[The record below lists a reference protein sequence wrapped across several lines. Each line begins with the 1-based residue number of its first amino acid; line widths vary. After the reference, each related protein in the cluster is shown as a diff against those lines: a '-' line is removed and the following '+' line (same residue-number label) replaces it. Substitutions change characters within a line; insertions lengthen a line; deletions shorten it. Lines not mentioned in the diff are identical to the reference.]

1 MKKRD
6 DLPLNYKERLNSRTS
21 FLVSAAVLVV
31 LCLIFNQ
38 MDYAMIR
45 QPAAQAKKA
54 AEAQKQKEKENTVAA
69 AETTT
74 ATVLAVGDNLVQPSL
89 LSSGQSESGAW
100 NYDSVYDNLR
110 SDIQAADIAI
120 VNQETPF
127 TANHDAVS
135 GTAPYATPTEIGDA
149 LVNAGF
155 NVVTSATA
163 LIDDN
168 GTSMLDE
175 TLNYWNTLQPDVTLV
190 GIHNSQTSS
199 APKIV
204 EINGIKIAFLDCTFP
219 SYSSQSDSSQD
230 SEEDTEG
237 TDTASADSST
247 ASSGSMIDTFNTTA
261 VAAAIQTARASADC
275 VIFSANWGK
284 TEEPM
289 PTEYEKEWA
298 NFLMEQGVDVVI
310 GTNPNVLQPYGYLT
324 DDAGH
329 NMLIYYSLGNFV
341 TGQET
346 LKQLLGGMATFT
358 IQKTV
363 EGDQTTIEIQDAALT
378 PLVMHYSYDNK
389 EYRPY
394 KLSEYT
400 DALASAHSVRESIGD
415 EFTLENLQ
423 TKYDEI
429 MSMNV
434 TPSTKTTLLDVTFD
448 SDGNM
453 YDASGNYVEDTDS
466 ITSSQYY
473 QNLSSSGDS
482 SEDSSE
488 E

>member
-1 MKKRD
+1 MKNRD
-6 DLPLNYKERLNSRTS
+6 DLPLNYKEKLNSRTS

-38 MDYAMIR
+38 MDYSMIR

-54 AEAQKQKEKENTVAA
+54 AEAQKQKQEEAVVS
-69 AETTT
+69 EPEITT

-89 LSSGQSESGAW
+89 LASGQSESGAW

-127 TANHDAVS
+127 TADHNAVS
-135 GTAPYATPTEIGDA
+135 GTAPYATPTEVGDA

-175 TLNYWNTLQPDVTLV
+175 TLNYWSSQQPDIALV
-190 GIHNSQTSS
+190 GIHDSQST
-199 APKIV
+199 ATPEIT
-204 EINGIKIAFLDCTFP
+204 EINGIKIAFLNYTFP
-219 SYSSQSDSSQD
+219 TYSSQSDSGQD
-230 SEEDTEG
+230 
-237 TDTASADSST
+237 
-247 ASSGSMIDTFNTTA
+247 MVDTFNTTE
-261 VAAAIQTARASADC
+261 VAAAIQKARASADC
-275 VIFSANWGK
+275 IIFSANWGK
-284 TEEPM
+284 AEEAM

-346 LKQLLGGMATFT
+346 LKQLLGGMASFT
-358 IQKTV
+358 IQKTT
-363 EGDQTTIEIQDAALT
+363 EGDQTSIEIQDATLT

-415 EFTLENLQ
+415 EFSLENLQ

-434 TPSTKTTLLDVTFD
+434 TPSTKTTLLDVAFD

-453 YDASGNYVEDTDS
+453 LDASGNYVEDTDS
-466 ITSSQYY
+466 ITSSGYY
-473 QNLSSSGDS
+473 QSLDSSGNSSENSSEDS

-488 E
+488 NSSEE

>member
-190 GIHNSQTSS
+190 GIHDSQTSS

-204 EINGIKIAFLDCTFP
+204 EINGIKIAFLDYTFP

-261 VAAAIQTARASADC
+261 VGSCHPDSPCICRLRD
-275 VIFSANWGK
+275 
-284 TEEPM
+284 
-289 PTEYEKEWA
+289 
-298 NFLMEQGVDVVI
+298 FLCKLGQDRR
-310 GTNPNVLQPYGYLT
+310 TN
-324 DDAGH
+324 A
-329 NMLIYYSLGNFV
+329 
-341 TGQET
+341 
-346 LKQLLGGMATFT
+346 
-358 IQKTV
+358 
-363 EGDQTTIEIQDAALT
+363 
-378 PLVMHYSYDNK
+378 
-389 EYRPY
+389 YR
-394 KLSEYT
+394 
-400 DALASAHSVRESIGD
+400 I
-415 EFTLENLQ
+415 
-423 TKYDEI
+423 
-429 MSMNV
+429 
-434 TPSTKTTLLDVTFD
+434 
-448 SDGNM
+448 
-453 YDASGNYVEDTDS
+453 
-466 ITSSQYY
+466 
-473 QNLSSSGDS
+473 
-482 SEDSSE
+482 
-488 E
+488 